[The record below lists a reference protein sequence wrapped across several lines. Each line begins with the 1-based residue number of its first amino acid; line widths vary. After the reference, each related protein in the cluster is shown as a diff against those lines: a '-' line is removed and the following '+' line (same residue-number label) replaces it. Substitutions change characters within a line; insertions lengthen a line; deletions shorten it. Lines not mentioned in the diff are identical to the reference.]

1 MQNPH
6 NIWKW
11 IKHRL
16 SVQGLNFN
24 KLATLYNVKRTCFTN
39 LKNQP
44 CPKYEKIL
52 AKILEVDPWDIWP
65 DRYDAAHN
73 PNRVSSRY
81 QGHKKFSMENID
93 NGK

>member
-1 MQNPH
+1 MQNSP

-24 KLATLYNVKRTCFTN
+24 KLATLYKVNRTCFTN

-44 CPKYEKIL
+44 CPKYERITANL
-52 AKILEVDPWDIWP
+52 LEVEPWDIWP
-65 DRYDAAHN
+65 GRYDAEHN

-81 QGHKKFSMENID
+81 QGHKKFSTGNMRD
-93 NGK
+93 GK